1 METPKE
7 YKNEVKSMK
16 VEEPDIAGNYNYAD
30 YLQWTFDGMVELING
45 KIFKMAPAPS
55 SSHQSI
61 SVNFTVEIGGFLKHK
76 KCKVFIA
83 PFDVRLS
90 KFKEDKLIDS
100 VVQPDLCII
109 CDPTKIDEKGC
120 NGAPDMIVEILSPS
134 TAQRDLDLKFKLY
147 EENAVLEYWIVQ
159 PNDQT
164 VSVFDLIDSKFTLR
178 GIYHRAKIVE
188 VKTIGLDID
197 LNEVFPIK
205 DS

>member
-16 VEEPDIAGNYNYAD
+16 LEEPDLAGTYSYAD
-30 YLQWTFDGMVELING
+30 YLKWTFEGMVELING
-45 KIFKMAPAPS
+45 KIFKMSPAPS

-61 SVNFTVEIGGFLKHK
+61 SVNLTVEIGGFLKHK

-90 KFKEDKLIDS
+90 KFKVDKLIDT

-109 CDPTKIDEKGC
+109 CDPAKIDEKGC

-147 EENAVLEYWIVQ
+147 EENAVKEYWIVQ

-164 VSVFDLIDSKFTLR
+164 VSVFDLIDSKFLLR
-178 GIYHRAKIVE
+178 GIYHRKNIVE

>member
-45 KIFKMAPAPS
+45 KIFKMSPAPS

>member
-16 VEEPDIAGNYNYAD
+16 VEAPDIAGNYNYAD

-55 SSHQSI
+55 SGHQIILMELSGI
-61 SVNFTVEIGGFLKHK
+61 CWQHLKGNP
-76 KCKVFIA
+76 CKIFIA

-90 KFKEDKLIDS
+90 KFKEDKLVDS

-120 NGAPDMIVEILSPS
+120 NGAPDMIIEILSPS
-134 TAQRDLDLKFKLY
+134 TAQRDLDLKFNLY